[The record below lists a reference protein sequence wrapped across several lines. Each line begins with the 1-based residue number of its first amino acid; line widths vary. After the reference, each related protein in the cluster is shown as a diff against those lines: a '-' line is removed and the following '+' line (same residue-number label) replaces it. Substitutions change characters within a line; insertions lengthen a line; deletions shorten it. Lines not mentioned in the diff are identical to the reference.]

1 MSLMQAL
8 RPKSK
13 RSATV
18 VLVSTV
24 VILITYFIWTDAF
37 ITASIYIALLGPLAL
52 FLLSVFDLL
61 FSSIMQLSKAS
72 TPSVAESKT
81 TATTK
86 AAAKSKSTV
95 EKSTDDL
102 FDMDPIPA

>member
-24 VILITYFIWTDAF
+24 IILISYFVWTDVF

-52 FLLSVFDLL
+52 FLLTVFDLL
-61 FSSIMQLSKAS
+61 FSSVMQLWGVS
-72 TPSVAESKT
+72 TPSVAKSKSS
-81 TATTK
+81 
-86 AAAKSKSTV
+86 AAPKSVSKSKSTV

>member
-24 VILITYFIWTDAF
+24 VILITYFVWTDVF

-52 FLLSVFDLL
+52 FLLTVFDLL
-61 FSSIMQLSKAS
+61 FSSIIQLSKAS
-72 TPSVAESKT
+72 TPSVAKSKT
-81 TATTK
+81 TAITK